1 MAKCKYCGNSAGFFS
16 RSHKECKE
24 KHERGLMGLRNM
36 LQRYFEGG
44 ITATKVGANILQ
56 NKAPY
61 FLKDEDIANI
71 SSEVVDGFTTKLQRP
86 YNPHLLTLISE
97 YIQNIG
103 ISYSL
108 LNANG
113 AMDRLGQKVMYGFL
127 IDYFAQGVSINQANN
142 NALAVTNIIPLSY
155 EKKNKVYMN
164 VLNKAASKFM
174 KDGYMTDAEE
184 KLITSYSQN
193 LGLSLNNLPT
203 DYSNTDLEKIGQA
216 IVLKDLEKGIFPKQ
230 TSTSVPVLLSK
241 GECPLW
247 VYHNVTMLQEKI
259 QREYRGR
266 SGGFSF
272 RVCKG
277 VTYRTGQF
285 RGHPVERSYMDT
297 IGTGSLVVTNKNLFF
312 HCNTASAKIPF
323 AKLIGI
329 TPYSDGIEVHKE
341 EAKPKRIV
349 FQGFD
354 SWFILNVL
362 SHVNNI

>member
-1 MAKCKYCGNSAGFFS
+1 MAKCKYCNKPAGIFS
-16 RSHKECKE
+16 WSHKECKE
-24 KHERGLMGLRNM
+24 KHENGLVGLKNM
-36 LQRYFEGG
+36 LKKYFDGG
-44 ITATKVGANILQ
+44 ISATKMGANIAQ
-56 NKAPY
+56 NKTPY
-61 FLKDEDIANI
+61 FLKDEDIQKI
-71 SSEVVDGFTTKLQRP
+71 SSEVLDEYSSSLHRP
-86 YNPHLLTLISE
+86 YTSQLLNLITG

-103 ISYSL
+103 ISYTQ
-108 LNANG
+108 LNSSG
-113 AMDRLGQKVMYGFL
+113 AMDRLGQKIMYGFL
-127 IDYFAQGVSINQANN
+127 IEYFANGVSINQVNN

-155 EKKNKVYMN
+155 EKKNSVYMN

-174 KDGYMTDAEE
+174 RDGYMTDAEE
-184 KLITSYSQN
+184 RLITSYSQN

-203 DYSNTDLEKIGQA
+203 EFCNTDLEKIGQA
-216 IVLKDLEKGIFPKQ
+216 IVLKDLEKGVLPAN
-230 TSTSVPVLLSK
+230 TSSSVPVLLGK

-266 SGGFSF
+266 TGGFSF
-272 RVCKG
+272 RICKG

-285 RGHPVERSYMDT
+285 KGQPVERSYMDT
-297 IGTGSLVVTNKNLFF
+297 VGIGALVVTNKNLFF
-312 HCNTASAKIPF
+312 HCNTASTKIPYS
-323 AKLIGI
+323 KLIGV
-329 TPYSDGIEVHKE
+329 TPYSDGLEVHKD